1 MRGLTD
7 KAVLVSGGSS
17 GIGKATVRRFL
28 EEGGRVY
35 FCGLDADEVRAT
47 VDELSSLGS
56 VDVNAAARAESPIPS
71 RSRRN
76 ASSSAAARERKAAR

>member
-35 FCGLDADEVRAT
+35 FCGLDADEVRST
-47 VDELSSLGS
+47 VDEAVL
-56 VDVNAAARAESPIPS
+56 ARARGRHGVRHRP
-71 RSRRN
+71 
-76 ASSSAAARERKAAR
+76 